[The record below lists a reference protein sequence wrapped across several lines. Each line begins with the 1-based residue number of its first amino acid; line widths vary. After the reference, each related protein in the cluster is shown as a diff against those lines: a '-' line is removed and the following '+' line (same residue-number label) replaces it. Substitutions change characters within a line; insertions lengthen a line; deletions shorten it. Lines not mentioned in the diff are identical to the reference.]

1 MGPAAE
7 VSLLAALGTCPRRA
21 SCSGH
26 QAGTGECVPSFCLL
40 PAGVGEVG

>member
-7 VSLLAALGTCPRRA
+7 VSLLATLGTCPRRA

-26 QAGTGECVPSFCLL
+26 QAGTGECVPSCLL